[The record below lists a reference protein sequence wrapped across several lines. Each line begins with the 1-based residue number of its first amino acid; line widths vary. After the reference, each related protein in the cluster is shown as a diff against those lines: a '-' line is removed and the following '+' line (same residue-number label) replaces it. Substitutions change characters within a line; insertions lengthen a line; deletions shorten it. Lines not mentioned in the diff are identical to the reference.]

1 MINRSL
7 ASAKSFSSSPF
18 YPGLVG
24 RVNTVDCKA
33 LTLLE
38 VPIELVSQ
46 SFKVALL
53 HPAAMYCDDAELLQ
67 NFINQNQ
74 NLTKLAIIKKKKNM
88 SSTLDV
94 R

>member
-7 ASAKSFSSSPF
+7 ASTKSFSGSPF

-33 LTLLE
+33 LTFLE

-53 HPAAMYCDDAELLQ
+53 HPAAVYCDDAELLQ
-67 NFINQNQ
+67 NFINQ

-88 SSTLDV
+88 SSTLDN